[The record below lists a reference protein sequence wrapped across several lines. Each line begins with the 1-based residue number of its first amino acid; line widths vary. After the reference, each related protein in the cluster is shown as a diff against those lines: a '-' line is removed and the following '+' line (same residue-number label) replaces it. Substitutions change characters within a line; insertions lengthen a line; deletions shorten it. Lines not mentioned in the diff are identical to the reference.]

1 VFRRRTGEG
10 CRCREGDAGSGIIAS
25 AQQKISKKRGLL
37 EREVL
42 SFSAHGAEGEQPEE
56 AAAFPHTVWGC
67 G

>member
-1 VFRRRTGEG
+1 M
-10 CRCREGDAGSGIIAS
+10 AS

-56 AAAFPHTVWGC
+56 AAAFPRTVWGC